1 MLRRTVTDI
10 DRVPRPILTAYGSL
24 GGSRSKAGE
33 VDPPS
38 ESANVAAVA
47 AAHRCTNAQVLLR
60 WALAQGVAII
70 PGATSAVHIHE
81 NLNVPDFELTARD
94 RRLLARARPNS
105 FKRWQNLSEE
115 RACEGAA
122 CV

>member
-1 MLRRTVTDI
+1 MAL
-10 DRVPRPILTAYGSL
+10 LLFSG
-24 GGSRSKAGE
+24 
-33 VDPPS
+33 
-38 ESANVAAVA
+38 AAFI
-47 AAHRCTNAQVLLR
+47 NA
-60 WALAQGVAII
+60 
-70 PGATSAVHIHE
+70 GATSAVHIHE